1 MDAVDEYFNNTSNEC
16 DITPPPNHIVL
27 GIDLGTTNSCVGI
40 WRNNNLEIIP
50 DEYGHRTVPSVVA
63 FTNKNIYTGH
73 EAKKQMKL
81 NPESTFYD
89 AKRLIGR
96 RFDDESIKYDQEF
109 LTYKIGQNQHEMAVL
124 LCSLS
129 QRKKYYTPEEISSM
143 VLIKLKTMAENYLKQ
158 QVIDVVITVPA
169 YFNDAQRE
177 ATRTSAEIAGLNCL
191 RIINEP
197 TAAALA
203 YGLEKKSLQGEYNV
217 LVYDLGGGTLDV
229 SILNIS
235 DGVFEVL
242 ASTGNTHL
250 GGEDFDH
257 RLMKHC
263 INNFR
268 KKHQSDN
275 SFSAL
280 SLQKLKTSCENA
292 KKLLSTTHTAS
303 IVVPDFH
310 ENNNLIVQISRQ
322 QFEKICGDLFL
333 MCVKPL
339 EDALKSANLEKQD
352 IDEIILVGGGTR
364 MIKIKD
370 NISRFFNGLQPNSN
384 VNPDEVVAAGGA
396 IQGYMM
402 SDTAGDDP
410 FSEKVVLLDI
420 IPLSLGVETIG
431 GVMNTLIPR
440 NSVIPITR
448 KKKYTT
454 DTDYET
460 SVLIKVFEGERKLT
474 KNNFKVGEFE
484 LVGLESAPR
493 GYAQLEVKFMID
505 MNGIISVKASD
516 LRNPNNENQI
526 NINSNKGRLTQE
538 EVNALIK
545 EAKDYAIKDKIDQ
558 EKKQLLYE
566 IEDLCSNIKLNL
578 LNNDCKLKPEDKQK
592 TEDEVIQIYE
602 WLKNKNNNVNF
613 QETTDKEL
621 KKLINKIKS
630 KYGTLIL
637 KINLDESVVKEAGGE
652 SNGGTTVFGNEED
665 EETIFQ
671 NANDDDDDDNDKNEI
686 RNLKSTLIELC
697 YSVSGVV
704 QSDSL
709 SIKPDHIQEI
719 KEYIDDI
726 LLWTHI
732 KEKITKMEY
741 ENKIKELNDICND
754 LVSKN
759 SELFTRDPKDELE
772 QTCIVLLSCIKSNHF
787 SMDEHII
794 KDIAELANA
803 TLDWIIEN
811 GDNDDIKECVYLEKI
826 KLINAKCDE
835 LYGGLYRGD
844 DTVDD
849 REVDDHE
856 EEYSGTLIS
865 EIKYKSSILSQLEQE
880 MKQEELILMENKENN
895 DDTAGATS
903 LEDLRKMAQIMKK
916 QKK

>member
-1 MDAVDEYFNNTSNEC
+1 MDSVDEYFNNVNKC
-16 DITPPPNHIVL
+16 DQTVQINNIVL
-27 GIDLGTTNSCVGI
+27 GIDLGTTNSCIGI

-50 DEYGHRTVPSVVA
+50 DEYGNRTVPSVVA
-63 FTNKNIYTGH
+63 FTNKNIYVGLD
-73 EAKKQMKL
+73 AKKQMKL

-96 RFDDESIKYDQEF
+96 RFDDETIKYDQEF
-109 LTYKIGQNQHEMAVL
+109 LTYKIGQNQHQMAVL
-124 LCSLS
+124 ECNLS

-143 VLIKLKTMAENYLKQ
+143 ILIKLKHMAENYLKQ
-158 QVIDVVITVPA
+158 PITDVVITVPA
-169 YFNDAQRE
+169 YFNDSQRE

-197 TAAALA
+197 TSAALA
-203 YGLEKKSLQGEYNV
+203 YGLNKKSLQGEYNV

-235 DGVFEVL
+235 DGVFEVI

-257 RLMKHC
+257 RLMKYC
-263 INNFR
+263 INSFR
-268 KKHQSDN
+268 KKYKCGDI
-275 SFSAL
+275 FSSL
-280 SLQKLKTSCENA
+280 SLQKLKISCENG
-292 KKLLSTTHTAS
+292 KKLLSTTHTVS
-303 IVVPDFH
+303 IVVPNFH
-310 ENNNLIVQISRQ
+310 ENNDLMIQISRQ
-322 QFEKICGDLFL
+322 QYEKICGDLFL
-333 MCVKPL
+333 MCLKPL
-339 EDALKSANLEKQD
+339 EDALKSAKMEKQD

-364 MIKIKD
+364 MVKIKD
-370 NISRFFNGLQPNSN
+370 NIVRFFNGLQPNDN

-402 SDTAGDDP
+402 SGNDP

-460 SVLIKVFEGERKLT
+460 SVLIKIFEGERKLT

-484 LVGLESAPR
+484 LMGLESAPR

-505 MNGIISVKASD
+505 INGIISVKASD

-538 EVNALIK
+538 EISQLIE
-545 EAKDYAIKDKIDQ
+545 EAKDYATKDKIDQ
-558 EKKQLLYE
+558 EKKQLFYE

-578 LNNDCKLKPEDKQK
+578 LNGDCKLKSEDKQK
-592 TEDEVIQIYE
+592 MEAELSQIYE
-602 WLKNKNNNVNF
+602 WLKNKSNSINF

-637 KINLDESVVKEAGGE
+637 KINLDESVVKEA
-652 SNGGTTVFGNEED
+652 NNQLNAGTTVFGNEED
-665 EETIFQ
+665 EDTIFQ
-671 NANDDDDDDNDKNEI
+671 NPNDECEDENNDKNEI

-697 YSVSGVV
+697 YSVLGVV
-704 QSDSL
+704 QSESL
-709 SIKPDHIQEI
+709 NIKTEQIQEI

-726 LLWTHI
+726 LLWTHV

-741 ENKIKELNDICND
+741 ENKIKELNDVCNE

-759 SELFTRDPKDELE
+759 AELFTRDPKDELE

-787 SMDEHII
+787 SIEEEII
-794 KDIAELANA
+794 KDITRLANE

-811 GDNDDIKECVYLEKI
+811 SDNSIEQDVYLEKI
-826 KLINAKCDE
+826 KLINSKCDE
-835 LYGGLYRGD
+835 LYGGGMTMID
-844 DTVDD
+844 ND
-849 REVDDHE
+849 EVIINNHE
-856 EEYSGTLIS
+856 ETYEGTLIS
-865 EIKYKSSILSQLEQE
+865 EIKYKSSILSQLDQE
-880 MKQEELILMENKENN
+880 MKQEKELTFEKQD

-903 LEDLRKMAQIMKK
+903 LEDLKKMAQIMKQ
-916 QKK
+916 QKKI